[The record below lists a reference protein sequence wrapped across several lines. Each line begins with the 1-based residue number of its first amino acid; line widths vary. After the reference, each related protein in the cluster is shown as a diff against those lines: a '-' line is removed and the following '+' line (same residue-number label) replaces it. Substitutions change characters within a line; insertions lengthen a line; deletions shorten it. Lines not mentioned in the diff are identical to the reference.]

1 MLKLKRDL
9 NWCCN
14 LSENLNGAVTFL
26 KASSD
31 FLPSSGDSLCIQFYA

>member
-1 MLKLKRDL
+1 MLKLKWDL